1 MLAVRFFSGWMD
13 HSLSF
18 DGKGGPAPAHT
29 DAAINS
35 HGACGTISSFGRF
48 AAWRDT
54 GFEAEGS
61 RFEPSPA
68 HSDAEPR
75 LVWHFFGR
83 CCPPQK
89 VFYGTSGS
97 ISSAGWFAA
106 WEKNQPPKPKI
117 PGSSLRQFTVMHC
130 LGLCRILLAQAVQD
144 AQLARWPNG

>member
-1 MLAVRFFSGWMD
+1 MLAVRFFSGWKD

-35 HGACGTISSFGRF
+35 HGACGTISSFGHF
-48 AAWRDT
+48 ASWRDT

-83 CCPPQK
+83 CCSPQT
-89 VFYGTSGS
+89 VFYGTGGS

-106 WEKNQPPKPKI
+106 WEKPASKAEDSRFEFSPIHCDALPW
-117 PGSSLRQFTVMHC
+117 PVSHSSSTSCSRRSV
-130 LGLCRILLAQAVQD
+130 GPLA
-144 AQLARWPNG
+144 